1 MWLIQMYFYL
11 NELLINCESLFTGA
25 WCWEAGEEDKLW
37 ADWRGHFPG
46 RIISAHTVS
55 HFGIRTK
62 WTKLRSVWV
71 SGWHSEDVITQQPPV
86 IHFIQVTVYNTG
98 VHELL
103 IDIDFSELHTHFEI
117 LVVGGFEVFLFYL
130 NKYTT
135 NLLSKFQV
143 NIWMFTQLNVHLM
156 CNAGKQSPYS
166 WSLA

>member
-86 IHFIQVTVYNTG
+86 IHFIQVTVYSTG

-117 LVVGGFEVFLFYL
+117 LVVGGFEVFYFIW
-130 NKYTT
+130 T
-135 NLLSKFQV
+135 NIQLIYYQNSKSTFECSH
-143 NIWMFTQLNVHLM
+143 NLMFISCVMLGSKALTV
-156 CNAGKQSPYS
+156 GV
-166 WSLA
+166 